1 MCSHPGSANLVP
13 SLPSSGVSEGGA
25 ELVTAKSR
33 LNVLVLP
40 TVWNPELLN
49 RQRLGLEQS

>member
-33 LNVLVLP
+33 FNVLVLP
-40 TVWNPELLN
+40 TVSNPELLN